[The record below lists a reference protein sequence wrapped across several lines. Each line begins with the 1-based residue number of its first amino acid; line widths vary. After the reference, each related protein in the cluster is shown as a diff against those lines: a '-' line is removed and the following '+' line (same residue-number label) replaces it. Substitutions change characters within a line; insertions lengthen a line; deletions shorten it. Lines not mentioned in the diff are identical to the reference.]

1 MQVIILAAGLGNRL
15 GALTSDRPKALV
27 PVAGRELILR
37 ALDFTDDPIVT
48 ERIVVTGYRGER
60 LRDFLAQRAPAVRT
74 VHNPRYEEG
83 SVLTLLAALEAID
96 DEELL
101 LMNVDHI
108 YPRRLFPI
116 VAAPVEGLAAVCDFD
131 RALGAD
137 DMKIRRDETG
147 RLAAIDKQLD
157 AYDGGYIGMTRCA
170 AAALPR
176 YRAAAARA
184 LETAG
189 PGANV
194 ERILAELANDAEP
207 IAIRDASGVRWLE
220 VDTAEERSAAE
231 HTLSEQTDFL
241 A

>member
-15 GALTSDRPKALV
+15 GSLTDDRPKALV

-48 ERIVVTGYRGER
+48 ERIVVTGYEGER
-60 LRDFLAQRAPAVRT
+60 LRDFLAKQAPAVRT
-74 VHNPRYEEG
+74 VHNPRYEGG
-83 SVLTLLAALEAID
+83 SVLTLLAALGAID
-96 DEELL
+96 DELL

-116 VAAPVEGLAAVCDFD
+116 VAAPVEGIAAVCDFD
-131 RALGAD
+131 RALVAD
-137 DMKIRRDETG
+137 DMKIRRDGAG

-176 YRAAAARA
+176 YRAAAAHVLERA
-184 LETAG
+184 GT
-189 PGANV
+189 GANV

-220 VDTAEERSAAE
+220 VDTAEERDAAE
-231 HTLSEQTDFL
+231 HTLSERTDFL